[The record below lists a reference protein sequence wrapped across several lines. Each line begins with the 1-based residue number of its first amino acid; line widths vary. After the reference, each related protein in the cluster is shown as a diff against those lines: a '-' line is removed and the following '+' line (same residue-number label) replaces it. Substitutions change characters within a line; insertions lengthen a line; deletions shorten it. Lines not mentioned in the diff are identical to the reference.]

1 MDSSEN
7 SLSSCTDEQL
17 LLKIRSGE
25 SDGCE
30 AQTLVKRYMSI
41 VKLKAAKTAVHCPSA
56 DIDDLFSDGL
66 MGLLKAIRYYNP
78 EKGASFATFA
88 NLCISSSIKTAAAKA
103 VRSSPLSKADDFDW
117 ELLEDAGISTED
129 AVIDKE
135 QDGELYRRL
144 SDILTPRE
152 LAVLQL
158 YLRHFTYQQTADA
171 LSISEKS
178 VDNALQ
184 RAKTKIKHTLGK

>member
-41 VKLKAAKTAVHCPSA
+41 VKLKAAKTAGHCPSA

-78 EKGASFATFA
+78 EKERILHVKITDTNGVVYKEDDITFVKTPEKKTKRR
-88 NLCISSSIKTAAAKA
+88 NTSITTG
-103 VRSSPLSKADDFDW
+103 SQTN
-117 ELLEDAGISTED
+117 AGSYIVTLTGEG
-129 AVIDKE
+129 IDKMLFE
-135 QDGELYRRL
+135 K
-144 SDILTPRE
+144 LTIE
-152 LAVLQL
+152 
-158 YLRHFTYQQTADA
+158 
-171 LSISEKS
+171 
-178 VDNALQ
+178 
-184 RAKTKIKHTLGK
+184 